1 MTTKVL
7 GIKCHAMKRAAFIL
21 LAALVAGAWQDFSRV
36 VRIARSATSNGDSI
50 VIEEIRG
57 PADKWIT
64 GQMYEVR
71 GRYTLSSR
79 EHATLGAFAT
89 TPQGLKATQ
98 DGPGAVMNVQKG
110 SGEFRLRFRLWS
122 GPADCPIGQQCLPGV
137 SFYPAEGGDAFLRAQ
152 I

>member
-1 MTTKVL
+1 
-7 GIKCHAMKRAAFIL
+7 MKRAVL
-21 LAALVAGAWQDFSRV
+21 VVLAALVAGAWQDFSHV
-36 VRIARSATSNGDSI
+36 VKISRSATSSGDAI

-71 GRYTLSSR
+71 GRYTLASR
-79 EHATLGAFAT
+79 EKAKLGAFAT
-89 TPQGLKATQ
+89 TPPGVKATV
-98 DGPGAVMNVQKG
+98 DGPEAVMFVTKG

-137 SFYPAEGGDAFLRAQ
+137 SLYPIEGGESFLRAQ

>member
-1 MTTKVL
+1 
-7 GIKCHAMKRAAFIL
+7 MKRAL
-21 LAALVAGAWQDFSRV
+21 LVLLTALVAGAWQDFSHV
-36 VRIARSATSNGDSI
+36 VKISRSATSNGDTI

-71 GRYTLSSR
+71 GKYILASR
-79 EHATLGAFAT
+79 DHAMLGAFAT
-89 TPQGLKATQ
+89 TPPGVKATQ
-98 DGPGAVMNVQKG
+98 DGPEAMMTVKKG

-137 SFYPAEGGDAFLRAQ
+137 SFYPIEGGESFLRAQ